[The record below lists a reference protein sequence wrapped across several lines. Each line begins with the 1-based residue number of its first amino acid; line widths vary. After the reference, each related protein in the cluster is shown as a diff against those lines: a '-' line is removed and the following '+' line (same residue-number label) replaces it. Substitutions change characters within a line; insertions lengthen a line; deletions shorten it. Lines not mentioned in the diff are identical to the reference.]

1 MADGNTT
8 VKPTMVQ
15 LKTETR
21 GEGSKPKTR
30 KFDSQVALKL
40 LTNRNPKWKLDDS
53 AFEFNGK
60 ELVKKSK

>member
-1 MADGNTT
+1 MASVKT
-8 VKPTMVQ
+8 VVT

-21 GEGSKPKTR
+21 GKDSKPKTR
-30 KFDSQVALKL
+30 KFDSQAALKL

-60 ELVKKSK
+60 ELIKKSK